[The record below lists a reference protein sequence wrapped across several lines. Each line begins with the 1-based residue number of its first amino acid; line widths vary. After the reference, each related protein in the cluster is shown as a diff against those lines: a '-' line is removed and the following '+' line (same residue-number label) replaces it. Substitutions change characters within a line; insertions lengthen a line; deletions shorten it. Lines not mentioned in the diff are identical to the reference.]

1 MQQRVLRDDGPK
13 RLPVDGDDG
22 AVFHLMRRVLQR
34 HAARWSAALPEMTKA
49 QWAVLR
55 AAADD
60 SPHDQNTIG
69 EQTAID
75 KATLVPLIAR
85 LVDRGWLTRETDPAD
100 RRRRRLR
107 LTDAGRAALAHAT
120 PVVAEIDATTIADL
134 DVVERA
140 RLRALLTRLV

>member
-1 MQQRVLRDDGPK
+1 M

-60 SPHDQNTIG
+60 PCDQNTIG

-85 LVDRGWLTRETDPAD
+85 LVDRGWLTRETDPPTAAAPSAAD
-100 RRRRRLR
+100 RRGARGPGPRDPGRGRDRRHRPR
-107 LTDAGRAALAHAT
+107 
-120 PVVAEIDATTIADL
+120 DL
-134 DVVERA
+134 DVAERA
-140 RLRALLTRLV
+140 RLRRCSPGSCDAPPPPLRLAFR